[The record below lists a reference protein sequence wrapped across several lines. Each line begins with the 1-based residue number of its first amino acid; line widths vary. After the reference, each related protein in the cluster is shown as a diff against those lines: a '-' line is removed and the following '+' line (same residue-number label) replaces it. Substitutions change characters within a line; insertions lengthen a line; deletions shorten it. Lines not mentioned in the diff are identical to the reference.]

1 MSEESILEGCEL
13 LEGGNA
19 FERARENTS
28 WVLKELHR
36 GNSSCPGRQ
45 VVLTASLA
53 RWNLCYKKKESQV
66 WNNYT
71 VNSELFTPRFRH
83 GT

>member
-13 LEGGNA
+13 LEGDSA
-19 FERARENTS
+19 LETARENIS
-28 WVLKELHR
+28 WVLKELHM
-36 GNSSCPGRQ
+36 GNSSCKGSQ

-66 WNNYT
+66 
-71 VNSELFTPRFRH
+71 
-83 GT
+83 